1 MTRRLAA
8 VVVLAALLTSLASVA
23 VPGSAGAQTPQTLST
38 GVLIGGVIGGAGRQ
52 VSPSPESSESVCTP
66 NTNVCFN
73 QYASRM
79 ETRTLDGTTGPTYVV
94 RANVNEHNL
103 TYGPIAFR
111 RAILIFT
118 HRWDPDT
125 GKYVMYLVAQAPFC
139 YAADC
144 YVEWLTR
151 DRSEAAHAFWWGAT
165 IDKDNHALVARAG
178 FPSA

>member
-1 MTRRLAA
+1 MAMIRRLAA
-8 VVVLAALLTSLASVA
+8 SVA
-23 VPGSAGAQTPQTLST
+23 LVGLLALPGIAWAQTSP
-38 GVLIGGVIGGAGRQ
+38 A
-52 VSPSPESSESVCTP
+52 PSPESSESVCTP

-73 QYASRM
+73 QYASRVEKRTIGQ
-79 ETRTLDGTTGPTYVV
+79 ETVPQPTYVI
-94 RANVNEHNL
+94 RANVSERSL
-103 TYGPIAFR
+103 TYDPLAFR

-125 GKYVMYLVAQAPFC
+125 GKYVRYLVAQAPFC

-151 DRSEAAHAFWWGAT
+151 DRSEAALAIWWGAT